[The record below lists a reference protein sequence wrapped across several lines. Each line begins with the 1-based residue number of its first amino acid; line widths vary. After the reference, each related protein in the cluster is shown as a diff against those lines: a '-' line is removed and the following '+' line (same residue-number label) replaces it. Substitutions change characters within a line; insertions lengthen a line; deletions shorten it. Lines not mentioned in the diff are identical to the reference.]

1 MPTPL
6 PVCDQVHQYRVQ
18 AEVLHRS
25 WVLDDAQMAFVHTL
39 RDLERN
45 EMKGTHAHAS
55 QSAAPNTPP
64 PPPLLPPPP
73 THPPP
78 RAGGGRAGG
87 EVGGGGAG
95 GRGGDRGGGGGGE

>member
-1 MPTPL
+1 MCVVLPTPL

-64 PPPLLPPPP
+64 PRPPETAEANEQL
-73 THPPP
+73 
-78 RAGGGRAGG
+78 GGLRRCQASRVVGWGLSGG
-87 EVGGGGAG
+87 
-95 GRGGDRGGGGGGE
+95 